1 MSAAAFEPAPHPL
14 PALGPGAVHV
24 FAARLDAATAEALA
38 GSLSADERARAERFR
53 FERDR
58 TRFGAARGLLRSLLG
73 WSLGVRPSELG
84 FAYGRRGKPS
94 LPAAELYFNVS
105 HSGGLGLFALT
116 RVGEVGVD
124 IEEERP
130 LQDLEPIAARFF
142 SARESAALLALPEA
156 ERRPAFFRCW
166 TRKEA
171 FIKATGDGLS
181 RPLDAFDVAFGRDE
195 PARLLRVAGEPEAPG
210 RFRLEALPAA
220 PGFAAA
226 LAVCGHPERIA
237 CWALNL
243 SEEESDGAR
252 REGRHDPV
260 QGRREPR
267 GAVLD
272 LAGRAGERPGL
283 A

>member
-1 MSAAAFEPAPHPL
+1 VSARGFEPVPDPL
-14 PALGPGAVHV
+14 PVLEAGAVHV
-24 FAARLDAATAEALA
+24 YAARLDAATAAALA
-38 GSLSADERARAERFR
+38 SSLSADERTRAERFH

-73 WSLGVRPSELG
+73 RSLGLPPSELR
-84 FAYGRRGKPS
+84 FTYGRRGKPS
-94 LPAAELYFNVS
+94 LPNAGELRFNVS
-105 HSGGLGLFALT
+105 HSGGRGLFALT

-124 IEEERP
+124 VEQERP
-130 LQDLEPIAARFF
+130 LQDLEQIVARYF
-142 SARESAALLALPEA
+142 SARESDALLALPEA
-156 ERRPAFFRCW
+156 ERGPAFFRCW

-210 RFRLEALPAA
+210 RFRLEALDAG

-226 LAVCGHPERIA
+226 LAVAGPPDRIA
-237 CWALNL
+237 CWSLDL
-243 SEEESDGAR
+243 SEEESDGTR
-252 REGRHDPV
+252 REGRHDAV
-260 QGRREPR
+260 QGRPEPR

-272 LAGRAGERPGL
+272 LAGGA
-283 A
+283 